1 MRVIRSTSHA
11 SANAR
16 SDGGRRSQAWK
27 PERETP
33 SSLHNSEI
41 EWLAFSAAMNRNR
54 LTASR
59 SPSRRRPRLFSRS
72 PAPARATTPAGAV
85 RAAPRARRRSG
96 HRAHPARSAL
106 AAPTAAAT
114 PATHRDR
121 RRSPQASDPF
131 ERRAPPLHAETP
143 AGTAFGTSASLAWP
157 DSLSAGPDNPALSC
171 PRNRGHS
178 NDHSR
183 LAYCELLPS
192 ERKDACV
199 ALLERA
205 RSWYRA
211 QGIVCERVLTDNAKA
226 HHSHCWRGACAQ
238 LGIER
243 RYTRPYSPW
252 TNGKAEAL
260 IKTLLREW
268 AYRFAYRTSAHRAR
282 ALRLPKV
289 VQPPSAAWF
298 ARSPTSDQPRLTPV
312 WSVQLALLLG
322 RYFLLLPL
330 GRVRPGSRGAVELRA
345 PVEALLRCLDVGGV
359 ADPSLERRRLQ
370 RAPIGERR
378 LPGMRAERVHRIEV
392 CRRILVRLTA
402 GEKDDS
408 RHGGGHGV
416 LEALDRHLGDG
427 SDVGSIGRLVA

>member
-11 SANAR
+11 SASAR

-157 DSLSAGPDNPALSC
+157 DSLSAGPDSPALSC

-183 LAYCELLPS
+183 LAYAELHDD
-192 ERKDACV
+192 EKAATV
-199 ALLERA
+199 TGFVERA
-205 RSWYRA
+205 LA
-211 QGIVCERVLTDNAKA
+211 FFAVHGIEAKRLMTDNAFSYVRNRSLRELLA
-226 HHSHCWRGACAQ
+226 ERGIKH
-238 LGIER
+238 LTTEP
-243 RYTRPYSPW
+243 YRPR
-252 TNGKAEAL
+252 TNGKVERFHQTMA
-260 IKTLLREW
+260 REW
-268 AYRFAYRTSAHRAR
+268 AYGISYRSHRQR
-282 ALRLPKV
+282 NHALPH
-289 VQPPSAAWF
+289 W
-298 ARSPTSDQPRLTPV
+298 
-312 WSVQLALLLG
+312 
-322 RYFLLLPL
+322 
-330 GRVRPGSRGAVELRA
+330 
-345 PVEALLRCLDVGGV
+345 LDHYN
-359 ADPSLERRRLQ
+359 RRRPHSSLGD
-370 RAPIGERR
+370 RPPIS
-378 LPGMRAERVHRIEV
+378 RVHN
-392 CRRILVRLTA
+392 VR
-402 GEKDDS
+402 G
-408 RHGGGHGV
+408 
-416 LEALDRHLGDG
+416 
-427 SDVGSIGRLVA
+427 